1 MPDLVSSHFFAGVLV
16 EDRGLPVQFTV
27 HIVPLLHLATAALLH
42 GLALQY
48 PVLVYPGL
56 HGAAAE
62 EGRGT
67 CYGVEYP
74 LVPGVVVLGGAVQP
88 PRHVAPLLL
97 VTVVA
102 AGEVVISHF
111 IPLSVC
117 WKLQLALKG
126 KGR

>member
-56 HGAAAE
+56 HGSA
-62 EGRGT
+62 
-67 CYGVEYP
+67 GVE
-74 LVPGVVVLGGAVQP
+74 VLGGPVQP
-88 PRHVAPLLL
+88 ARDVAALLL
-97 VTVVA
+97 VSIVA
-102 AGEVVISHF
+102 RG
-111 IPLSVC
+111 
-117 WKLQLALKG
+117 
-126 KGR
+126 